1 MPFRSNLSRPQARD
15 IANRFVGFRRRQGL
29 SQTDLAKLMGVCR
42 ATVANVE
49 LRYNR
54 AFPST
59 YRKFLAVVEES
70 KKPKREVKLQRNLN
84 EIDWKEE

>member
-1 MPFRSNLSRPQARD
+1 M
-15 IANRFVGFRRRQGL
+15 
-29 SQTDLAKLMGVCR
+29 
-42 ATVANVE
+42 ANVE